1 MSVTAEPSG
10 NDDLFRKNSLGRI
23 WLPQSGGVERLRK
36 VGQTQDFTGI
46 IRDYRLGHV
55 LGSNDTGKSP
65 PHLCR
70 RRNLCPKVDKDQPQP
85 TGGVQLA
92 FLKRMNVSDVSQET
106 PGVSDWHKR
115 QG

>member
-55 LGSNDTGKSP
+55 LGSKDTGKSP
-65 PHLCR
+65 P
-70 RRNLCPKVDKDQPQP
+70 P
-85 TGGVQLA
+85 TCAGEGIYAL
-92 FLKRMNVSDVSQET
+92 R
-106 PGVSDWHKR
+106 
-115 QG
+115 